1 MKDIIQQ
8 IEIAQDNLARHYG
21 ICTSFAAL
29 QDSHKSVEYA
39 ESLGTLTTLAFLFVP
54 LSFITSIFGMN
65 LVEFGS
71 GNVPLWVVAYTAF
84 FVL

>member
-8 IEIAQDNLARHYG
+8 IEIAQDDLARHYG

-39 ESLGTLTTLAFLFVP
+39 DSVGRLTTLTFFSIP
-54 LSFITSIFGMN
+54 LSFITSIFCMN
-65 LVEFGS
+65 LAEF
-71 GNVPLWVVAYTAF
+71 AT
-84 FVL
+84 